1 MENEILINS
10 PDYSRKQYF
19 NKLIEHTAALY
30 FATTTTPNIAKH
42 ANRYSRHE
50 PRKAVENSD
59 SPKRFAREKKKRERE
74 RERNVSRRIGV
85 ARSCL
90 ARLRT
95 PMRETHL

>member
-74 RERNVSRRIGV
+74 RERKKRI
-85 ARSCL
+85 ATYRRSCPEL
-90 ARLRT
+90 LG
-95 PMRETHL
+95 